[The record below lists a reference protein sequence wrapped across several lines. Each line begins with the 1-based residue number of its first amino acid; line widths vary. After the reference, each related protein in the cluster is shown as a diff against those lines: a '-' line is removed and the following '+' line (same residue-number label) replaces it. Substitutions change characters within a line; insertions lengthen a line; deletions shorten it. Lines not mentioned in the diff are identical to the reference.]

1 LNTKSGGLDHPRPC
15 DQIDSDDYPYL
26 VRGYP
31 SNHVG
36 FVGYRL
42 EISPYLPPIHMKGYG
57 RLRTPIRIPIE
68 HIYFIYLSSIGVD
81 VT

>member
-1 LNTKSGGLDHPRPC
+1 VLNTKSGGLDRPRPC

-26 VRGYP
+26 MCGYP

-36 FVGYRL
+36 FIGYRL
-42 EISPYLPPIHMKGYG
+42 EISPDLPPIHMKGYG
-57 RLRTPIRIPIE
+57 QLRTPEHIPIE
-68 HIYFIYLSSIGVD
+68 HIYFID